1 MSGSPG
7 TGSIVRTSW
16 PSSMKTCR
24 SRAHWRIAV
33 AASIG
38 TSGRIHGLIAYVTAK
53 CSGGH
58 IRYRRAVAC
67 LPWLPP
73 SFMSPG

>member
-1 MSGSPG
+1 MSGSPA

-16 PSSMKTCR
+16 PR
-24 SRAHWRIAV
+24 SRWVCRRLAHWRIAT
-33 AASIG
+33 AASAG
-38 TSGRIHGLIAYVTAK
+38 VSGRIHGLIAYVTAK

-67 LPWLPP
+67 LRWLPP
-73 SFMSPG
+73 WFMSPG

>member
-1 MSGSPG
+1 
-7 TGSIVRTSW
+7 
-16 PSSMKTCR
+16 MKTWR
-24 SRAHWRIAV
+24 SRAHWRMV
-33 AASIG
+33 SAASAG
-38 TSGRIHGLIAYVTAK
+38 ASGRIHGLIAYVTAK

-73 SFMSPG
+73 SFMSQG